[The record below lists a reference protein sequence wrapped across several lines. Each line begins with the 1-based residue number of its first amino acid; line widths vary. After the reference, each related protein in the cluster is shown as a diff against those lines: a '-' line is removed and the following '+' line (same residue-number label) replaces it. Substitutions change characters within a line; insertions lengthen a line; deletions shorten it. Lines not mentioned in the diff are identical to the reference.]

1 MRSRLVWITAFA
13 LGAIAIA
20 GAGLSAFGPER
31 IALSEAELQERI
43 NRALPRQFLGVT
55 VERATVG
62 LADSRVSV
70 RIETRMTVLRKALTA
85 AAVARGV
92 PLYNA
97 ERGEVFFEAEDV
109 RLEDSGSGGLVTQ
122 LSPGVVGRLGEHIEQ
137 NLSRAD
143 AAAAGLVAR
152 GIKAWLAARP
162 VYRFKDDIK
171 GLVVKASVRDIA
183 IEGNT
188 LVISVSLIR
197 LTIAVASWLFGL
209 LVVVLVVIWM
219 LRDGDFFKWL
229 FHSPDVCA

>member
-1 MRSRLVWITAFA
+1 MTRSRLMWITAFT
-13 LGAIAIA
+13 LGSVTLA
-20 GAGLSAFGPER
+20 GGGLSAFGPER

-43 NRALPRQFLGVT
+43 NRALPRQFHGVT

-62 LADSRVSV
+62 LANSQISV
-70 RIETRMTVLRKALTA
+70 RIETRTTLAGKTLTT

-97 ERGEVFFEAEDV
+97 ERGEVFFDAEDV
-109 RLEDSGSGGLVTQ
+109 RLADSGSGGLVTQ
-122 LSPGVVGRLGEHIEQ
+122 LGLGIGGRLGEHIEE
-137 NLSRAD
+137 NLSRVD

-171 GLVVKASVRDIA
+171 GLVLKASVRDIA

-188 LVISVSLIR
+188 LVIDVSLVK
-197 LTIAVASWLFGL
+197 LTATVATWLFGL
-209 LVVVLVVIWM
+209 LLVVLVVIWILNHPQRVRM
-219 LRDGDFFKWL
+219 VRE
-229 FHSPDVCA
+229 

>member
-1 MRSRLVWITAFA
+1 MTRSRLMWITAFT
-13 LGAIAIA
+13 LGTITIA

-43 NRALPRQFLGVT
+43 NPALPRQFHGVT

-62 LADSRVSV
+62 LASSQISV
-70 RIETRMTVLRKALTA
+70 RIETRTTVVGKTLTT

-97 ERGEVFFEAEDV
+97 ERGEVFFETEDV

-122 LSPGVVGRLGEHIEQ
+122 LGLGVGGRLGEHIEQ

-143 AAAAGLVAR
+143 AAAAVLVAR

-171 GLVVKASVRDIA
+171 GLVLRASVRDTA

-188 LVISVSLIR
+188 LVIDVSLIK
-197 LTIAVASWLFGL
+197 LTTAVATWLFGL
-209 LVVVLVVIWM
+209 LLVVLVVIWILNRPQR
-219 LRDGDFFKWL
+219 LRMAL
-229 FHSPDVCA
+229 E